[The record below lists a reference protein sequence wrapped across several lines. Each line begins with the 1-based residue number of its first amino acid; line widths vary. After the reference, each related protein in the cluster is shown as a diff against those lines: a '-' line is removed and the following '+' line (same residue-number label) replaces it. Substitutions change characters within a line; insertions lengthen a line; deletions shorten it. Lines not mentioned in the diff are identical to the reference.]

1 MCDYSLH
8 NVVSR
13 PAKVGDK
20 LVTTRFCDSITRG
33 FATVDEPN
41 VAVCL
46 LPGTEVAFENDVRCE
61 HMFAPTLLPTKKID
75 HKVAR
80 FRQVNKDRPAVH
92 HDALEFP
99 DGQLV
104 LVTRLCEGQKATVLQ
119 LPAIAGTTTQ
129 VGEQNRVTNV
139 G

>member
-20 LVTTRFCDSITRG
+20 LVMTRFCDSITRG

-61 HMFAPTLLPTKKID
+61 HMFLLSCRRRRLTTRWRDFGKSTRIVPLCIMT
-75 HKVAR
+75 HSN
-80 FRQVNKDRPAVH
+80 FRMASS
-92 HDALEFP
+92 
-99 DGQLV
+99 
-104 LVTRLCEGQKATVLQ
+104 CW
-119 LPAIAGTTTQ
+119 
-129 VGEQNRVTNV
+129 
-139 G
+139 